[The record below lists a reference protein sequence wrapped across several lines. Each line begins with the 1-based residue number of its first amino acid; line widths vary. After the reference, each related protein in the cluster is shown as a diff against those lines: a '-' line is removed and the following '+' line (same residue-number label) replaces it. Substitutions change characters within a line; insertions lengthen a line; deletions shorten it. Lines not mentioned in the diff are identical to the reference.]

1 MDQDRQIAL
10 GDALVTYW
18 KTLGNET
25 DLPPAGAFKPDKRLK
40 LLLPHIFLLE
50 IDVGDITLSLVGPDH
65 EKRLTVNPMGMSY
78 LDMLPP
84 ERHYPTIVR
93 IQAMLQSKCGCRAN
107 VDEEMSDGRIS
118 PSVLTAVPFAADVAR
133 KPCLVAIVPPSTLVE
148 EMGPPK
154 VPFMSRAFHDFKYLD
169 LGFGC
174 PPAANDDLLGIRPAS
189 ETEVWPD
196 LETLV
201 SNKQS

>member
-1 MDQDRQIAL
+1 MDQERQIAL
-10 GDALVTYW
+10 GDALVAHW
-18 KTLGNET
+18 KTLGNGT
-25 DLPPAGAFKPDKRLK
+25 DLPPASAFKPDNRLK

-65 EKRLTVNPMGMSY
+65 EKRLTVNPMGISF
-78 LDMLPP
+78 LDTLPP

-93 IQAMLQSKCGCRAN
+93 IQTMLQSKCGCRIN

-118 PSVLTAVPFAADVAR
+118 PSVLTAVPFAADAAR

-154 VPFMSRAFHDFKYLD
+154 VPFLSCAFRDFAYLD
-169 LGFGC
+169 LGLGC
-174 PPAANDDLLGIRPAS
+174 PPAVNDDLLGISPAS
-189 ETEVWPD
+189 GTEVWPD
-196 LETLV
+196 LEALV
-201 SNKQS
+201 HNKQS